1 MIFRL
6 QKIKMKVYTDLTQ
19 LPDFQGTAI
28 TIGSFDGVH
37 CGHQKILQQLNSLAK
52 EAESESVVITFHP
65 HPRFVVKSKSNNL
78 KLLTTIKEKTDLL
91 EKNGVQHL
99 VIVPFSEAFSQQSPE
114 DYIEDFLI
122 KYFKPKYIVIG
133 YDHHFGKNRKGDI
146 SFLKK
151 YESKNNFKVVEI
163 EKQTIEDIDISSS
176 KIRTALE
183 NKDIQTANQLSGH
196 NFILNGKVVEGQKI
210 GRTIGYPTANMDV
223 EDKDKLIPPFG
234 IYAVWVFIKGKKYGG
249 MLYIGDRPTIE
260 NQTNTTIEV
269 NIFEFD
275 EKIYG
280 DYLWIEFVDF
290 VRNDKK
296 FDGLDALKSALMRDK
311 LRSLYLLNPPV

>member
-1 MIFRL
+1 
-6 QKIKMKVYTDLTQ
+6 MKVYTDLTQ
-19 LPDFQGTAI
+19 LPDFQGTTI

-37 CGHQKILQQLNSLAK
+37 CGHQKILQQLNSLAQ
-52 EAESESVVITFHP
+52 EAKSESVVITFHP
-65 HPRFVVKSKSNNL
+65 HPRYVVKGQNDNL

-122 KYFKPKYIVIG
+122 KYFKPKHIVIG

-146 SFLKK
+146 KLLKK
-151 YESKNNFKVVEI
+151 YESKNNFKVIEI

-183 NKDIQTANQLSGH
+183 NKDIQSANQLLGH

-223 EDKDKLIPPFG
+223 EDKDKLVPPFG
-234 IYAVWVFIKGKKYGG
+234 IYAVWIFFQGKKYGG

-269 NIFEFD
+269 NIFDFD

-280 DYLWIEFVDF
+280 EYLWIEFVDF

-311 LRSLYLLNPPV
+311 LRSLYLLNPPM